1 MSRTYMNDRW
11 CVRCS
16 RTGMTPFLKSSLPKL
31 TALLAEAGIATDAA
45 YVIDIGCGNGRNLTG
60 LQDHGFKR
68 EHMHGYDMCPSARDI
83 RLMLGRDSFPAIDGS
98 TDLILANYV
107 LMFLNDLELMQVFN
121 EINRV
126 AKPGALLVIELYPAK
141 DSRIKNDAEMVAFQ
155 GAVRSRLELQLP
167 PDLRWDRVRWNKG
180 KCVLQLR
187 GKMKP
192 QT

>member
-1 MSRTYMNDRW
+1 MSRTYMNERW
-11 CVRCS
+11 CVRCG
-16 RTGMTPFLKSSLPKL
+16 RTGMTPFLRSSLPKL
-31 TALLAEAGIATDAA
+31 TKLMADAGTAKAEA
-45 YVIDIGCGNGRNLTG
+45 YVIDIGCGNGRNLAG
-60 LQDHGFKR
+60 LEADGFDRK
-68 EHMHGYDMCPSARDI
+68 HMHGYDMCPSARDV
-83 RLMLGRDSFPAIDGS
+83 RLMLGRDSFPAADRS

-155 GAVRSRLELQLP
+155 GAVRSRLERQLP

-187 GKMKP
+187 GETKP
-192 QT
+192 QA

>member
-1 MSRTYMNDRW
+1 MSRSYMNDRW

-16 RTGMTPFLKSSLPKL
+16 RTDMTPFLKSSLPKIM
-31 TALLAEAGIATDAA
+31 ALLTEAGTAADAA
-45 YVIDIGCGNGRNLTG
+45 YVIDIGCGNGRNLTA
-60 LQDHGFKR
+60 LQGRGFKR

-107 LMFLNDLELMQVFN
+107 LMFLNDMELMQVFN

-141 DSRIKNDAEMVAFQ
+141 DSRIKSDAEMVAFQ
-155 GAVRSRLELQLP
+155 GTIYSRLERQLP
-167 PDLRWDRVRWNKG
+167 PGLRWDRVRWNKG
-180 KCVLQLR
+180 KCVLQMR
-187 GKMKP
+187 GETKP
-192 QT
+192 QA